1 MQDIR
6 VKSFMTTTVKTLSPA
21 TPLADVIATMK
32 NSPHSCIIITDG
44 EIPIGIITERDIVR
58 LMGDLLGNSALQS
71 QPVRS
76 VMSQPVVTIDANTTL
91 LDALVI
97 ARSKNLRHLPVDN
110 AQRKL
115 VGLVTQSDLV
125 TAQFRNHEMQTK
137 ILESELTNRMHE
149 SAELRR
155 DLAELSREDPLLKI
169 SNLRAMETDIQHLNA
184 ISSRYQRPYSVVL
197 CGVDYFRSFYDLY
210 GLSSGE
216 AALQIIS
223 SHFMETIRAADRL
236 YRYSEDEFLIL
247 LPETLNDGAYVLGKR
262 LMKGIAA
269 CGIPHDQHPMEVLTV
284 SAGISSRD
292 TWATNV
298 SWQDVVERAYEALQE
313 ARRHGPHHI
322 ACTHWDR
329 TLTIDSLV
337 QETTSH

>member
-6 VKSFMTTTVKTLSPA
+6 VKSFMTTTVKTVSPA
-21 TPLADVIATMK
+21 TPLADAIGAMK
-32 NSPHSCIIITDG
+32 NSPHSCMMITDE
-44 EIPIGIITERDIVR
+44 EIPVGIITERDIVR
-58 LMGDLLGNSALQS
+58 LMGDLRGNPALLS

-76 VMSQPVVTIDANTTL
+76 VMSRPVVTIDANTTL

-125 TAQFRNHEMQTK
+125 TAQFRSHEMQTK
-137 ILESELTNRMHE
+137 ILESELTNRTQE
-149 SAELRR
+149 ATELRR
-155 DLAELSREDPLLKI
+155 SLAELSREDPLLKI
-169 SNLRAMETDIQHLNA
+169 SNLRAMESDIQHLDA
-184 ISSRYQRPYSVVL
+184 ISSRYQRPYSVAL
-197 CGVDYFRSFYDLY
+197 FGVDYFRGFNELY
-210 GLSSGE
+210 GLPSSE
-216 AALQIIS
+216 AALQTIS

-247 LPETLNDGAYVLGKR
+247 LPETLNDGAYVLGRR

-292 TWATNV
+292 AWATDV
-298 SWQDVVERAYEALQE
+298 LWQDVVERACEALQE
-313 ARRHGPHHI
+313 ARKHGPHHI
-322 ACTHWDR
+322 ACAHWDR
-329 TLTIDSLV
+329 TLTIDSLFA
-337 QETTSH
+337 EATPH